1 MVFCLS
7 LKTSIFAS
15 IIKSD
20 THMENHEAKFSVI
33 RKYYT
38 DHMHE
43 LRVFVNNRIHD
54 AEVADDIVQ
63 NVFIRL
69 LSIDGIVNSDTLSNL
84 VHAIARNLIC
94 DHYRHKRYE
103 DEYTGYV
110 CSKPGCEMFC
120 ASQACSVDEIREI
133 LECGMERLNEKQRI
147 IYRMNV
153 YDGLAVSEIS
163 ETLNMNYKSVENR
176 LGLARKEMRKY
187 MTRMLA

>member
-1 MVFCLS
+1 
-7 LKTSIFAS
+7 
-15 IIKSD
+15 
-20 THMENHEAKFSVI
+20 MENHEAKFSVI

-103 DEYTGYV
+103 GDREDHV
-110 CSKPGCEMFC
+110 SF
-120 ASQACSVDEIREI
+120 AIRQ
-133 LECGMERLNEKQRI
+133 LKRARLTR
-147 IYRMNV
+147 Y
-153 YDGLAVSEIS
+153 
-163 ETLNMNYKSVENR
+163 
-176 LGLARKEMRKY
+176 ARFWN
-187 MTRMLA
+187 AAWSA